1 MAIPCGRP
9 LQNGDPLRSPATKWR
24 SLAVARYKWRSLAVA
39 RYKWSYWESLACIL
53 AFDRVADLQDFY

>member
-9 LQNGDPLRSPATKWR
+9 LQNGDPLRSPAT
-24 SLAVARYKWRSLAVA
+24 KWRSLAVA